1 MTAEELKEALV
12 SGNILYISDP
22 QIANGIP
29 LTTFSLR
36 KLMVISHNGLLHF
49 AVREKL
55 KTHYTQSR
63 KSRHARLY

>member
-29 LTTFSLR
+29 HYHVFVKKIDGDISQRPAALR
-36 KLMVISHNGLLHF
+36 S
-49 AVREKL
+49 
-55 KTHYTQSR
+55 SR
-63 KSRHARLY
+63 KT